1 MMVAAAGLTAWAMCW
16 PYGALL
22 AAANGIWTRPR
33 AAWVLQLL
41 PLRFA
46 VAIVRSNFLDLLSF
60 LRTVLLGLAL
70 FGIAAFAL
78 TNSGASDAV
87 QLMVVV
93 GFFALVALPAL
104 FVIVVLGLVAG
115 SSFWR
120 WRRDIR
126 IVSEIGSPQGSDAL
140 GRLQEYLG
148 RLKTDNGV
156 QSLLQEARRREFQR
170 VPEVAD
176 FLYFLSQCVER
187 RDDEEEAVPTP
198 AHDRAD
204 WTRWWDEYRA
214 RFAVEAPLLWP
225 SSETIDELGRTLEDV
240 WRASAFRS

>member
-1 MMVAAAGLTAWAMCW
+1 LTAWAMCW
-16 PYGALL
+16 SYGALL

-33 AAWVLQLL
+33 AAWVLPLL
-41 PLRFA
+41 LVRFA
-46 VAIVRSNFLDLLSF
+46 VALVRRFFRKVVLFLGSL
-60 LRTVLLGLAL
+60 LLGIAL
-70 FGIAAFAL
+70 LGIAAITL
-78 TNSGASDAV
+78 INSGASE
-87 QLMVVV
+87 VVK
-93 GFFALVALPAL
+93 L
-104 FVIVVLGLVAG
+104 IVVLGFLALAALPVLFLIVILG
-115 SSFWR
+115 LGVGRDFWR

-140 GRLQEYLG
+140 GRLQERLG

-187 RDDEEEAVPTP
+187 RDDEKEAVPTS
-198 AHDRAD
+198 AHDRDD
-204 WTRWWDEYRA
+204 WTRWWDEYWARA
-214 RFAVEAPLLWP
+214 AVEAPLLRP